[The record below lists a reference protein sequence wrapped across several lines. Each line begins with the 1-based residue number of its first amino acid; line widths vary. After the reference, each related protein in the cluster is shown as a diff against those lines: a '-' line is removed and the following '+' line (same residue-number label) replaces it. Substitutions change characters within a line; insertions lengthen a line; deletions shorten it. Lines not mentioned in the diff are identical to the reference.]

1 MQFPDVA
8 KRQGKSRSED
18 VVTKQTVEGSGSPE
32 ILVAYICGYINGY
45 MMLYDVIW
53 CYMMLYFIIVL
64 EVFGAP

>member
-45 MMLYDVIW
+45 MMLYDVI
-53 CYMMLYFIIVL
+53 
-64 EVFGAP
+64 

>member
-1 MQFPDVA
+1 LQPGQKLPIKATATPLLAMQFPDVA

-45 MMLYDVIW
+45 MMLYDVI
-53 CYMMLYFIIVL
+53 
-64 EVFGAP
+64 